1 MPVYEYVCTAC
12 GHAIEVIHG
21 INVPGPTLC
30 DECGGALR
38 KLLSPPAI
46 VFKGSGWAKKD
57 ARSSGSGASHAGGSS
72 KRGATHETPAPTG
85 AGTGTAAKSTSTATA
100 GTTGAGGGDGA

>member
-1 MPVYEYVCTAC
+1 MPVYEYVCTVC
-12 GHAIEVIHG
+12 GHTTEVIHG
-21 INVPGPTLC
+21 INAAGPAQC

-57 ARSSGSGASHAGGSS
+57 ARSSGARASRSSSRPRTSAGS
-72 KRGATHETPAPTG
+72 ETPTAT
-85 AGTGTAAKSTSTATA
+85 ASGTAAATST
-100 GTTGAGGGDGA
+100 TGSASAGDGD